1 MAKIRKAVTVILR
14 LIALAATVVAVVI
27 MVTSKETAHVL
38 NLTFTAKFTHTPAFK
53 YYVVAEAIA
62 GVYTIVALLLSSRSL
77 LARLILILDVV
88 VAMVLTSSISAAL
101 AIAQVGK
108 HGNSHAGW
116 LPICGQVPH
125 YCDKLIISLVA
136 GFVAA
141 LVYLLLLVY
150 TLRAALSPVF
160 AIKS

>member
-1 MAKIRKAVTVILR
+1 MAKIRKGVTLTLR

-27 MVTSKETAHVL
+27 MVTSKETARVL

-62 GVYTIVALLLSSRSL
+62 GLYTVLALLLASKSL
-77 LARLILILDVV
+77 LSRLTLILDLV
-88 VAMVLTSSISAAL
+88 VAMLLTSSISAAL

-108 HGNSHAGW
+108 QGNSHAGW

-125 YCDKLIISLVA
+125 YCDKLVVSLVA

-141 LVYLLLLVY
+141 LVYLLLLLY

-160 AIKS
+160 AIKP